1 MYISISRHSMVL
13 HFTRKNALNKSNVF
27 FEDTVSFFFLHG
39 STVVMR
45 LGILFEVLLSHWD
58 TPHSVG
64 LSGRV
69 IVPSQRPLPDNATI
83 TTYIHALGGI
93 RTRSPSKQAAAD
105 QRVGPRGHW
114 DWRYSIVLIHN
125 FRTCH

>member
-1 MYISISRHSMVL
+1 MVL
-13 HFTRKNALNKSNVF
+13 HFTRKKVLNRSNVF
-27 FEDTVSFFFLHG
+27 FEDTVFFSLSLSHR

-45 LGILFEVLLSHWD
+45 LGILFEVLRTHSD
-58 TPHSVG
+58 TPYSVG

-69 IVPSQRPLPDNATI
+69 IVPLQRPLPDNATV

-105 QRVGPRGHW
+105 QCVGPRDH
-114 DWRYSIVLIHN
+114 
-125 FRTCH
+125 